1 MTDGGRLSLPPS
13 FVLEKHEAAKPRERK
28 ESIPCDE
35 TANSLSPLART
46 GETEQWR
53 VGACLS
59 ILID

>member
-35 TANSLSPLART
+35 TANSLSPPLQEPASLNSGGLGHALAF
-46 GETEQWR
+46 
-53 VGACLS
+53 
-59 ILID
+59 